1 MAAKLEWIDLDLI
14 DDHPKN
20 PRVVMRQDVI
30 DAIAACLIDGFS
42 EKHAIHV
49 RPIDGRFQVLSG
61 HHRKR
66 AAEQVK
72 LDKVPC
78 WVEEMDDDAAF
89 MELATSNNQGELDPL
104 EIGIHAFEAVQVGKR
119 GRGNKGGGLQEYA
132 DRIGKKAPHITSYR
146 QAGEVC
152 KFLQQS
158 NHLQVSKLLGKANHL
173 SAVHKLPSGIWRHAT
188 DWITQSD
195 SSVTETADLVRRV
208 CEACDQVP
216 DELGWLF
223 PADQLFAKMAST
235 KDFSASSVE
244 SIIGLYKSA
253 LAFIKDCK
261 TLKPE
266 DVEAF
271 DKWMRENVG
280 GDSWNRRQVQSRIE
294 ELESAAERNALDLEA
309 SWVLGDFR
317 EHISK
322 VKDSTV
328 SLLLTDPPYGMEYQ
342 SGRRAEKHSKIS
354 EDGDLAS
361 AESAVA
367 DCLELAFPKLQD
379 NAHVLVFC
387 RWDSEHLFA
396 TQLAAAGLTVK
407 GSLVWVKNN
416 HGSGDLKGGFAP
428 KHERILH
435 AVKGSPQLHRR
446 EPDVLKCDKV
456 DTADHP
462 TEKPLELLRT
472 LIEATTVKNQIVLDP
487 FGGVASTCVAAAV
500 SGRRFFGCEID
511 ADYHATGKQ
520 RLIAACVGEEVEA

>member
-1 MAAKLEWIDLDLI
+1 MAARLEWIDLDMI

-89 MELATSNNQGELDPL
+89 MELVTSNNQGELDPL
-104 EIGIHAFEAVQVGKR
+104 EIGIHAFDAVPTKQGVKGKGLEA
-119 GRGNKGGGLQEYA
+119 YA
-132 DRIGKKAPHITSYR
+132 KKIGKPRSNISIYR
-146 QAGEVC
+146 DAGEVASYIDVRS
-152 KFLQQS
+152 QQ
-158 NHLQVSKLLGKANHL
+158 LLGKAQHL
-173 SAVHKLPSGIWRHAT
+173 SAIKKLPSACWSHAANWML
-188 DWITQSD
+188 DKKA
-195 SSVTETADLVRRV
+195 SVTETTDCVLRV

-216 DELGWLF
+216 DQIGWLF
-223 PADQLFAKMAST
+223 PSDQLFARMAST

-317 EHISK
+317 QHIAS

-342 SGRRAEKHSKIS
+342 SGRRAEKHSKIA
-354 EDGDLAS
+354 EDGDLAA

-379 NAHVLVFC
+379 NAHVLIFC

-446 EPDVLKCDKV
+446 EPDVLECDKV

-500 SGRRFFGCEID
+500 AGRRFFGCEID
-511 ADYHATGKQ
+511 EGYHATGKQ

>member
-1 MAAKLEWIDLDLI
+1 MAARLEWIDLDMI

-78 WVEEMDDDAAF
+78 WVEEMDDEAAY
-89 MELATSNNQGELDPL
+89 MALATSNNQGELDPL
-104 EIGIHAFEAVQVGKR
+104 EIGIHAFEAVPNNRGK
-119 GRGNKGGGLQEYA
+119 KGGGIQQYA
-132 DRIGKKAPHITSYR
+132 KQLGKSQQVVGEYR
-146 QAGEVC
+146 QAGEVLSEMSTLERIH
-152 KFLQQS
+152 FL
-158 NHLQVSKLLGKANHL
+158 KKAKHL
-173 SAVHKLPSGIWRHAT
+173 SVVHGLDRLCWLPACE
-188 DWITQSD
+188 WILKSD
-195 SSVTETADLVRRV
+195 ASVSEVSDLVRRV
-208 CEACDQVP
+208 CDACDQVP
-216 DELGWLF
+216 EDFGWLF
-223 PADQLFAKMAST
+223 PADQLFARMAST

-244 SIIGLYKSA
+244 SIVGLHKSA

-261 TLKPE
+261 TLKLE

-280 GDSWNRRQVQSRIE
+280 GDSWNRRQVQTRIE

-309 SWVLGDFR
+309 SWCLGDFR
-317 EHISK
+317 QHIAS

-342 SGRRAEKHSKIS
+342 SGRRAQKHSKIA
-354 EDGDLAS
+354 EDGGLAA

-379 NAHVLVFC
+379 NAHVLIFC

-446 EPDVLKCDKV
+446 EPDVLECDKV

-462 TEKPLELLRT
+462 TEKPLELLKT

-500 SGRRFFGCEID
+500 SGRRFFGCEISPE
-511 ADYHATGKQ
+511 YHEAGKQ
-520 RLIAACVGEEVEA
+520 RLVAACVGEEVEA

>member
-78 WVEEMDDDAAF
+78 WVEEMDDDAAY
-89 MELATSNNQGELDPL
+89 MALATSNNQGELAPL
-104 EIGIHAFEAVQVGKR
+104 EIGMHALERVGKATA
-119 GRGNKGGGLQEYA
+119 GRGKKGGLSDHA
-132 DRIGKKAPHITSYR
+132 RKIGKSHQYLSQLVA
-146 QAGEVC
+146 AAEVA
-152 KFLQQS
+152 KSATQVADLLDKS
-158 NHLQVSKLLGKANHL
+158 KHLFVIHDLPRCCWQTACEWMLENKCTVEKVEDQVSRTNAALKK
-173 SAVHKLPSGIWRHAT
+173 
-188 DWITQSD
+188 
-195 SSVTETADLVRRV
+195 VTE
-208 CEACDQVP
+208 EYQ
-216 DELGWLF
+216 WLF
-223 PADQLFAKMAST
+223 PTLPLFSRIAAT
-235 KDFSASSVE
+235 PDFSASSVE
-244 SIIGLYKSA
+244 SIVALCKSVE
-253 LAFIKDCK
+253 AFIADCK
-261 TLKPE
+261 TLTKE
-266 DVEAF
+266 NVEAF
-271 DKWMRENVG
+271 WKWVKSEVA
-280 GDSWNRRQVQSRIE
+280 GDSWNRRALQKKIE
-294 ELESAAERNALDLEA
+294 ELEALAEQNALDIEA
-309 SWVLGDFR
+309 SWCLGDFR
-317 EHISK
+317 QHIAS

-342 SGRRAEKHSKIS
+342 SGRRAEKHSKIA
-354 EDGDLAS
+354 EDGDLAA

-446 EPDVLKCDKV
+446 EPDVLECDKV

-511 ADYHATGKQ
+511 ADYYATGKQ

>member
-1 MAAKLEWIDLDLI
+1 MAARLEWIDLDLI

-89 MELATSNNQGELDPL
+89 MELVTSNNQGELDPL
-104 EIGIHAFEAVQVGKR
+104 EIGIHAFEAVPLSKG
-119 GRGNKGGGLQEYA
+119 GRGKKGGLSEYA
-132 DRIGKKAPHITSYR
+132 EKIGKDKGDVSRYR
-146 QAGEVC
+146 DAGEVC
-152 KFLQQS
+152 KTVGLTQQFLGCAQ
-158 NHLQVSKLLGKANHL
+158 HL
-173 SAVHKLPSGIWRHAT
+173 SAAHKLPKKCWHKAAQWLVDSGA
-188 DWITQSD
+188 
-195 SSVTETADLVRRV
+195 SVTDTGELVRRV
-208 CEACDQVP
+208 LEACQAVP
-216 DELGWLF
+216 ECMEWLF
-223 PADQLFAKMAST
+223 PADQLFTRMAST

-271 DKWMRENVG
+271 DNWMRDNVG

-309 SWVLGDFR
+309 SWCLGDFR
-317 EHISK
+317 QHIAS

-342 SGRRAEKHSKIS
+342 SGRRAEKHSKIV
-354 EDGDLAS
+354 EDGDLA
-361 AESAVA
+361 AAKSAVS

-379 NAHVLVFC
+379 NAHVLIFC

-435 AVKGSPQLHRR
+435 AVKGTPQLHRR
-446 EPDVLKCDKV
+446 EPDVLECDKV

-462 TEKPLELLRT
+462 TEKPLELLKT

-500 SGRRFFGCEID
+500 LGRRFFGCEID
-511 ADYHATGKQ
+511 EGYHATGKQ

>member
-1 MAAKLEWIDLDLI
+1 MAARLEWIDLDFI

-89 MELATSNNQGELDPL
+89 MELVTSNNQGELDPL
-104 EIGIHAFEAVQVGKR
+104 EIGIHAFEAVPNNRGK
-119 GRGNKGGGLQEYA
+119 KGGGQQQYA
-132 DRIGKKAPHITSYR
+132 KKIGKSNAFVTHCR
-146 QAGEVC
+146 NAGEVAVTVND
-152 KFLQQS
+152 LT
-158 NHLQVSKLLGKANHL
+158 QVNSFLGKYKHL
-173 SAVHKLPSGIWRHAT
+173 NEVHKLPASCWGAACKWVLSSSAT
-188 DWITQSD
+188 SQDVCELAS
-195 SSVTETADLVRRV
+195 RV
-208 CEACDQVP
+208 CDACDQVP
-216 DELGWLF
+216 EDFGWLF
-223 PADQLFAKMAST
+223 PADQLFTRMAST

-244 SIIGLYKSA
+244 SIVGLHKSA

-280 GDSWNRRQVQSRIE
+280 GDSWNRRQVQTRIE
-294 ELESAAERNALDLEA
+294 ELESAAERNALDLEV
-309 SWVLGDFR
+309 SWCLGDFR
-317 EHISK
+317 QHIAS

-342 SGRRAEKHSKIS
+342 SGRRAEKHSKIA
-354 EDGDLAS
+354 EDGDLSA

-446 EPDVLKCDKV
+446 EPDVLECDKV

-462 TEKPLELLRT
+462 TEKPLELLKT
-472 LIEATTVKNQIVLDP
+472 LIESTTVKNQIVLDP

-500 SGRRFFGCEID
+500 SGRRFFGCEIS
-511 ADYHATGKQ
+511 AEYHEAGKQ

>member
-1 MAAKLEWIDLDLI
+1 MAARLEWIDLDLI

-89 MELATSNNQGELDPL
+89 MELVTSNNQGELDPL
-104 EIGIHAFEAVQVGKR
+104 EIGIHAFEAVPNNRGK
-119 GRGNKGGGLQEYA
+119 KGGGQQQYA
-132 DRIGKKAPHITSYR
+132 KKIGKSAAFVTQCR
-146 QAGEVC
+146 NAGEVAAAVNE
-152 KFLQQS
+152 LT
-158 NHLQVSKLLGKANHL
+158 QVNSFLGKYKHL
-173 SAVHKLPSGIWRHAT
+173 NEVHKLPAQCWAAACGWVLNSSAT
-188 DWITQSD
+188 
-195 SSVTETADLVRRV
+195 SVDVSELASRV
-208 CEACDQVP
+208 CDACDQVP

-223 PADQLFAKMAST
+223 PADQLFARMAST

-244 SIIGLYKSA
+244 SIVGLYKSA

-309 SWVLGDFR
+309 SWCLGDFR
-317 EHISK
+317 QHIAS

-342 SGRRAEKHSKIS
+342 SGRRAEKHNKIA
-354 EDGDLAS
+354 EDGGLAS
-361 AESAVA
+361 AENAVA

-379 NAHVLVFC
+379 NAHVLIFC

-435 AVKGSPQLHRR
+435 AVKGTPQLHRR
-446 EPDVLKCDKV
+446 EPDVLECDKV

-462 TEKPLELLRT
+462 TEKPLDLLKT

>member
-1 MAAKLEWIDLDLI
+1 MAAKLEWIDLDMI

-78 WVEEMDDDAAF
+78 WVEEMDDDDAF
-89 MELATSNNQGELDPL
+89 MELVTSNNQGELDPL
-104 EIGIHAFEAVQVGKR
+104 EIGIHAFEAVPEGKR
-119 GRGNKGGGLQEYA
+119 GRGNKGDGIQAYA
-132 DRIGKKAPHITSYR
+132 DKIGQKRPNVSNYKM
-146 QAGEVC
+146 AGEVA
-152 KFLQQS
+152 KFVYQYTNLS
-158 NHLQVSKLLGKANHL
+158 RLIGKALHL
-173 SAVHKLPSGIWRHAT
+173 AAVHKMPQSCWQSAAQWVVDSGVSAT
-188 DWITQSD
+188 DTG
-195 SSVTETADLVRRV
+195 ELVRRV
-208 CEACDQVP
+208 VEACESVP
-216 DELGWLF
+216 ESMDWLF
-223 PADQLFAKMAST
+223 PADQLFARMAST

-244 SIIGLYKSA
+244 SIVGLYKSA

-271 DKWMRENVG
+271 DNWMRENVG
-280 GDSWNRRQVQSRIE
+280 GDSWNRRQVQTRIE

-309 SWVLGDFR
+309 SWCLGDFR
-317 EHISK
+317 QHIASI
-322 VKDSTV
+322 KDSTV

-342 SGRRAEKHSKIS
+342 SGRRAEKHSKIA
-354 EDGDLAS
+354 EDGDLSA

-379 NAHVLVFC
+379 NAHILVFC

-446 EPDVLKCDKV
+446 EPDVLECDKV

-462 TEKPLELLRT
+462 TEKPLELLKT
-472 LIEATTVKNQIVLDP
+472 LIESTTVKNQIVLDP

-511 ADYHATGKQ
+511 EGYHATGKQ

>member
-1 MAAKLEWIDLDLI
+1 MAARLEWIDLDMI

-89 MELATSNNQGELDPL
+89 MELVTSNNQGELDPL
-104 EIGIHAFEAVQVGKR
+104 EIGIHAAQAIEKKQGTAGK
-119 GRGNKGGGLQEYA
+119 GLAQYA
-132 DRIGKKAPHITSYR
+132 EKIGKHKSKVSELR
-146 QAGEVC
+146 QAGQVC
-152 KFLQQS
+152 LACS
-158 NHLQVSKLLGKANHL
+158 DIGTSLLGKAYHL
-173 SAVHKLPSGIWRHAT
+173 ASIHKMPKQCWQVAAKWIVDSGA
-188 DWITQSD
+188 
-195 SSVTETADLVRRV
+195 SVSEVSDLVRRV

-216 DELGWLF
+216 EELGWLF
-223 PADQLFAKMAST
+223 PADQLFARMAST

-244 SIIGLYKSA
+244 SITGLYKSA

-280 GDSWNRRQVQSRIE
+280 GDSWNRRALQKKIE
-294 ELESAAERNALDLEA
+294 ELEALAEQNALDIEA
-309 SWVLGDFR
+309 SWCLGDFR
-317 EHISK
+317 RHISS

-342 SGRRAEKHSKIS
+342 SGRRAEKHSKIT
-354 EDGDLAS
+354 EDGDLEA

-379 NAHVLVFC
+379 NAHILIFC

-446 EPDVLKCDKV
+446 EPDVLECDKV

-462 TEKPLELLRT
+462 TEKPLELLKT

-500 SGRRFFGCEID
+500 SGRRFFGCEIS
-511 ADYHATGKQ
+511 AEYHETGKQ
-520 RLIAACVGEEVEA
+520 RLVAACVGEEVEA

>member
-1 MAAKLEWIDLDLI
+1 MAARLEWIDLDMI

-20 PRVVMRQDVI
+20 PRVVMREDVI

-78 WVEEMDDDAAF
+78 WVEEMDDEAAY
-89 MELATSNNQGELDPL
+89 MALLSSNAQGELSSI
-104 EIGIHAFEAVQVGKR
+104 EIGLHAFG
-119 GRGNKGGGLQEYA
+119 
-132 DRIGKKAPHITSYR
+132 IGKGDKWSGPKGKAYAAVIGKS
-146 QAGEVC
+146 AGAISQWKAAAEVFVFC
-152 KFLQQS
+152 RDTVKFSQLNLIGKMS
-158 NHLQVSKLLGKANHL
+158 THLYAIHDLPRCCWQTACEWMLEKECTVEKVQEQVSRTNAALKK
-173 SAVHKLPSGIWRHAT
+173 
-188 DWITQSD
+188 
-195 SSVTETADLVRRV
+195 VTE
-208 CEACDQVP
+208 EYQ
-216 DELGWLF
+216 WLF
-223 PADQLFAKMAST
+223 PTLPVFSRIAAT
-235 KDFSASSVE
+235 PDFSASSVE
-244 SIIGLYKSA
+244 AIITLCKSA
-253 LAFIKDCK
+253 EAFIADCK
-261 TLKPE
+261 TLTKE
-266 DVEAF
+266 NIDAF
-271 DKWMRENVG
+271 WKWVKAEVA
-280 GDSWNRRQVQSRIE
+280 GDSWNRRTLQKKID
-294 ELESAAERNALDLEA
+294 ELVALAEQNALDIEA
-309 SWVLGDFR
+309 SWCLGDFR
-317 EHISK
+317 QHIAS

-342 SGRRAEKHSKIS
+342 SGRRAQKHSKIA
-354 EDGDLAS
+354 EDGDLAA

-379 NAHVLVFC
+379 NAHVLIFC

-446 EPDVLKCDKV
+446 EPDVLECDKV

-462 TEKPLELLRT
+462 TEKPLELLKT
-472 LIEATTVKNQIVLDP
+472 LIEATTVKNQVVLDP

-500 SGRRFFGCEID
+500 SGRRFFGCEIS
-511 ADYHATGKQ
+511 AEYHEAGKQ
-520 RLIAACVGEEVEA
+520 RLVAACVGEEVEA

>member
-1 MAAKLEWIDLDLI
+1 MTARLQTISLDLI

-49 RPIDGRFQVLSG
+49 RPVDGRFQVLSG

-89 MELATSNNQGELDPL
+89 MELVTSNNQGELDPL
-104 EIGIHAFEAVQVGKR
+104 EIGIHAFEAVPEGKR
-119 GRGNKGGGLQEYA
+119 GRGNKGGGLKDYA
-132 DRIGKKAPHITSYR
+132 PLIGKSVGFVTDIRH
-146 QAGEVC
+146 AGEVA
-152 KFLQQS
+152 KKIQMSESF
-158 NHLQVSKLLGKANHL
+158 LGKAYHL
-173 SAVHKLPSGIWRHAT
+173 AAIHKLPN
-188 DWITQSD
+188 
-195 SSVTETADLVRRV
+195 SSWEMACAWLISSSHSVSEVSDLVRRV
-208 CEACDQVP
+208 NEACDQVP

-223 PADQLFAKMAST
+223 PADQLFSRMAST

-244 SIIGLYKSA
+244 SIVGLYKSA

-261 TLKPE
+261 TLRPE

-271 DKWMRENVG
+271 DKWMCQNVG

-294 ELESAAERNALDLEA
+294 ELESTAERNALDLEA
-309 SWVLGDFR
+309 SWCFGDFR
-317 EHISK
+317 QHISS
-322 VKDSTV
+322 VKDSSV

-342 SGRRAEKHSKIS
+342 SGRRAERHSKIA
-354 EDGDLAS
+354 EDGDLAA

-435 AVKGSPQLHRR
+435 AVKGTPQLHCR
-446 EPDVLKCDKV
+446 EPDVLECDKV
-456 DTADHP
+456 DTAEHP
-462 TEKPLELLRT
+462 TEKPLELLKT
-472 LIEATTVKNQIVLDP
+472 LIQATTVRNQTVLDP
-487 FGGVASTCVAAAV
+487 FGGVATTCVAALML
-500 SGRRFFGCEID
+500 GRQFFGCEIND
-511 ADYHATGKQ
+511 GYHSVGVR
-520 RLIAACVGEEVEA
+520 RLTESVQEVC